1 MVSGHAPSPEIQKI
15 VIRLSAILTS
25 EQIAI
30 YTGLSFSAVDDILN
44 YFNKYKTI
52 KASEDKEERGRKERA
67 GELRDVDIQVC
78 YHLDRFC
85 LALIFLVVLPASP
98 MSFKNYWLENAEPP
112 LQLQPQLQPQFHPL
126 AWFPTW

>member
-78 YHLDRFC
+78 YHLDRFF
-85 LALIFLVVLPASP
+85 LALIFLDVLPASP
-98 MSFKNYWLENAEPP
+98 ISFKNYWLENAEPP
-112 LQLQPQLQPQFHPL
+112 LQLQPQPQFQFHPL
-126 AWFPTW
+126 AWFPIW